1 MLDGGPPAL
10 ATGTAAGLP
19 LQGRNSLEKM
29 PEDIERGTGERQGG
43 IAAAGEEG
51 RQPAEA
57 GSDATAAAK
66 SSAAQPVAAMRNLY
80 TAAMSYN
87 GYTVTDGA
95 LRLIVLLHA
104 ADLGFNAIE
113 IAFMFSAYEV
123 AGVFTNLFG
132 GVAGS
137 KYGLRCTL
145 LTSLTLQIACLAALT
160 QTEPI
165 LGDLKEAT
173 PGSTRYLEATIYI
186 TAWQALAGVAKD
198 LMKLTGKATP
208 KLVTKEGAEG
218 RLFQLV
224 AWLTGMKN
232 ALKGFG
238 SFLGALL
245 VAQIGYVDSL
255 WILVG
260 ICGIFVPVGIFGMDR
275 GLGVSPGKNIDWKSL
290 FSKGRNVNVLS
301 AARFFLFG
309 SRDVW
314 FEIGLPLFLRVELG
328 WKRELVGLILAGYIV
343 IYGNLQAASTKL
355 YKNADGTSRQP
366 TGAAAYK
373 WAAYCSLAPLITGIA
388 TYFTHKVAESDLAT
402 ALVLIT
408 GVVAFAAMFAVN
420 SSVHSYLIVSYSNKD
435 KVAMDLGFYY
445 MANAMGRL
453 VGVLVGGFLYHY
465 TSDDFGLSMCLIVA
479 CPFLVAAAAIAYR
492 LPDPSALQPPGP
504 VEGEGER
511 QKNVEDELAP
521 PSPPVPP
528 RDGVAAKEDPPVAT
542 VFPPAASPH
551 AVLDDRTSAAP
562 QEPVP
567 ASVVAKEGTAS
578 FALSQS
584 QSSQDEEECK
594 LPSTPDAPAFTA
606 GRGAEPTE

>member
-1 MLDGGPPAL
+1 MPGDVEDGSDRAP
-10 ATGTAAGLP
+10 
-19 LQGRNSLEKM
+19 
-29 PEDIERGTGERQGG
+29 
-43 IAAAGEEG
+43 AAGEEKV
-51 RQPAEA
+51 PTASAEA
-57 GSDATAAAK
+57 PRSPARA
-66 SSAAQPVAAMRNLY
+66 VAPMRNLY

-87 GYTVTDGA
+87 GYTITDGA
-95 LRLIVLLHA
+95 LRLIVLLYA

-145 LTSLTLQIACLAALT
+145 LTSLALQIICLAALT
-160 QTEPI
+160 HTEPV
-165 LGDLKEAT
+165 LGDLTEAT
-173 PGSTRYLEATIYI
+173 SGSTRYIEATIYI
-186 TAWQALAGVAKD
+186 TAWQSLAGVAKD

-245 VAQIGYVDSL
+245 VAQIGYVYGL
-255 WILVG
+255 WVLVG
-260 ICGIFVPVGIFGMDR
+260 ICAIFLPVGVFGMDR
-275 GLGVSPGKNIDWKSL
+275 DLGISVGRNIDWNRL
-290 FSKGRNVNVLS
+290 FRKGHNVNVLS

-314 FEIGLPLFLRVELG
+314 FEIGLPIFLRVELG
-328 WKRELVGLILAGYIV
+328 WKRELVGLVLAGYIV

-355 YKNADGTSRQP
+355 YKEKDGTRGQP
-366 TGAAAYK
+366 TGASAYK

-388 TYFTHKVAESDLAT
+388 TYFTHKMAENNLAT
-402 ALVLIT
+402 AFVLIV
-408 GVVAFAAMFAVN
+408 GVVAFAVLFAVN

-453 VGVLVGGFLYHY
+453 IGVLVGGFLYHY
-465 TSDDFGLSMCLIVA
+465 TSDDFGLSMCLLVA

-492 LPDPSALQPPGP
+492 LPDPPAPHSVG
-504 VEGEGER
+504 
-511 QKNVEDELAP
+511 AP
-521 PSPPVPP
+521 PSQDEQDDQPE
-528 RDGVAAKEDPPVAT
+528 KHEH
-542 VFPPAASPH
+542 PAA
-551 AVLDDRTSAAP
+551 DQSAAAATSGAAVQDKP
-562 QEPVP
+562 LATALVGLPISTGTSDDDNNQILP
-567 ASVVAKEGTAS
+567 A
-578 FALSQS
+578 
-584 QSSQDEEECK
+584 
-594 LPSTPDAPAFTA
+594 
-606 GRGAEPTE
+606 

>member
-1 MLDGGPPAL
+1 
-10 ATGTAAGLP
+10 
-19 LQGRNSLEKM
+19 
-29 PEDIERGTGERQGG
+29 I
-43 IAAAGEEG
+43 
-51 RQPAEA
+51 
-57 GSDATAAAK
+57 
-66 SSAAQPVAAMRNLY
+66 
-80 TAAMSYN
+80 
-87 GYTVTDGA
+87 
-95 LRLIVLLHA
+95 
-104 ADLGFNAIE
+104 
-113 IAFMFSAYEV
+113 
-123 AGVFTNLFG
+123 
-132 GVAGS
+132 
-137 KYGLRCTL
+137 
-145 LTSLTLQIACLAALT
+145 QIACLAALT

-173 PGSTRYLEATIYI
+173 PGSTRYFEATVYI

-245 VAQIGYVDSL
+245 VAQIGYVNSL

-260 ICGIFVPVGIFGMDR
+260 ICGVFVPVGIFGMD
-275 GLGVSPGKNIDWKSL
+275 
-290 FSKGRNVNVLS
+290 
-301 AARFFLFG
+301 
-309 SRDVW
+309 
-314 FEIGLPLFLRVELG
+314 RVELG

-402 ALVLIT
+402 AFVLIT

-465 TSDDFGLSMCLIVA
+465 TSDDFGLSMCLVVA

-492 LPDPSALQPPGP
+492 LPDPS
-504 VEGEGER
+504 V
-511 QKNVEDELAP
+511 P
-521 PSPPVPP
+521 PS
-528 RDGVAAKEDPPVAT
+528 
-542 VFPPAASPH
+542 
-551 AVLDDRTSAAP
+551 
-562 QEPVP
+562 
-567 ASVVAKEGTAS
+567 
-578 FALSQS
+578 
-584 QSSQDEEECK
+584 
-594 LPSTPDAPAFTA
+594 
-606 GRGAEPTE
+606 